1 MSMFRVSAG
10 KTALSSFRLDK
21 FRTAL
26 KASAPNVF
34 LVDTRHWYFVEL
46 NSILPE
52 QQGALLDR
60 LLGLDGTACEP
71 DGSAKMQRLLVVPR
85 LGMISPWS
93 SKATDIAQHCA
104 LPMVTRIERGVAY
117 YFKTRNGKALS
128 EAERN
133 AVLPLLHDRMTES
146 VVTDFD
152 GVAEKIFTHGE
163 PQPLSAVDI
172 LTGGNAALEAANRE
186 MGLALSADE
195 IDYLVEN
202 FRKLKRNPTDVEL
215 MMFAQA
221 NSEHCR
227 HKIFNADWVIDGEQ
241 QAMSLF
247 SMIRNTHKLHPQ
259 GTVVAYSDNSSV
271 IEGATVERFYPR
283 ADGGYAF
290 SAELTHTLMKVE
302 THNHPTAIAPFAGA
316 ATGAGG
322 EIRDEGATGIG
333 SKPKAGLT
341 GFSVSNLNIPG
352 FVQPWEKYDPLP
364 SPDGTTSHSTRLS
377 KNNSQVAGYLPPA
390 GEGTLPSPTCGRGVG
405 GEGTGYGKPSRIASA
420 LQIMLDGPIGGAAF
434 NNEFGR
440 PNLAGYFRTFEEQ
453 VNGEMRGYHK
463 PIMLAGGVGS
473 IKAEHTHKHP
483 LPQGALLIQLGGPG
497 MLIGLGGGA
506 ASSMDTGAN
515 AENLDFDSVQRGNPE
530 MQRRAQEV
538 IDRCWQMGADN
549 PILSIHDV
557 GAGGISNALPE
568 LVHGGGRGARF
579 ELRMVP
585 SEERGMTPMQI
596 WSNEAQER
604 YVLAIA
610 PQRLPEFKAFC
621 ERERCP
627 FAVLGQA
634 IADDRLIVHDE
645 LYQNNA
651 VDMPLSVL
659 LGKPPKMTRNVQR
672 DAVQLPAF
680 DAGKI
685 PLREAIERVLSLP
698 AVADKTFLISI
709 GDRTVGGLT
718 ARDQMVGPWQVPV
731 ADVAVTLMGYN
742 TTLGEAFAL
751 GERTPLAVLDAPA
764 SGRMAV
770 GEAITNIAA
779 ARIEKIGDIKL
790 SANWMAAAG
799 HHGEDAALFDTV
811 RAVGMELCPQLGIS
825 IPVGKDSMSM
835 KTSWTES
842 ANTKSLPPCRGKARM
857 GVEEVS
863 VSQASTPSL
872 TLPLQGGGSETVVR
886 KEVTAPLSLIVSAFA
901 PCMDA
906 RKTITPQ
913 LAADLDTV
921 LLLIDLG
928 AGKNRMGGSA
938 LAQVYKQVGNIAPD
952 VDDAR
957 KLKTF
962 FELIQRFN
970 AEGKLLAYHDR
981 SDGGLFAALCEM
993 AFASHIGLD
1002 INLDELRGDD
1012 LSVLF
1017 NEELGAVLQAR
1028 RSDLAEIF
1036 VLCDEA
1042 GLDAVH
1048 EVATLNTGGTIEI
1061 RRGGNSLF
1069 SENAIALQRIWSATT
1084 YQMQKLRD
1092 NPACAQQEY
1101 DRMLNANDPG
1111 LHVKLTYDLN
1121 ENPFTVRPEPVE
1133 GPALVLARPK
1143 IAILR
1148 EQGVNGHVEMAAAFD
1163 RAGFAAVDVH
1173 MSDIISGRVRLGD
1186 FKGVAACGGFSYG
1199 DVLGAG
1205 EGWAKSILFNPR
1217 ARDEFEAFFQ
1227 RNDTFALGVCNGCQ
1241 MMSNLHEI
1249 IPGAE
1254 HWAHFARNQSE
1265 QFEARFVMVEVQ
1277 RSPSIF
1283 FDGMAGSRMP
1293 IVVSHGEGY
1302 ADFSSDITP
1311 ASGHESSLKLRFDST
1326 EKLEAAQSLVTL
1338 RYVDNTG
1345 RPTEIYPLNPNGS
1358 PQGITGQTTPDGRF
1372 SIMMPHPERL
1382 FRAVQNSWHPAE
1394 WKENGAWLRMF
1405 QNARKWVGQ

>member
-1 MSMFRVSAG
+1 MFRVSAG
-10 KTALSSFRLDK
+10 KTALSSFRLEK
-21 FRTAL
+21 LRAAL
-26 KASAPNVF
+26 KDAAPNVA
-34 LVDTRHWYFVEL
+34 LLDTRHWYFVAL
-46 NSILPE
+46 KNMAPAK
-52 QQGALLDR
+52 GDAALLDR
-60 LLGLDGTACEP
+60 LLGLDDAAGEP
-71 DGSAKMQRLLVVPR
+71 NGANKLQRLLVVPR
-85 LGMISPWS
+85 LGTISPWS

-104 LPMVTRIERGVAY
+104 LPQVERIERGVAY
-117 YFKTRNGKALS
+117 YFKTKDAKALT
-128 EAERN
+128 EAERK

-146 VVTDFD
+146 VLSSFD
-152 GVAEKIFTHGE
+152 GVAEKIFQHGT
-163 PQPLSAVDI
+163 PQPLKSVDI
-172 LTGGNAALEAANRE
+172 LKGGKAALEAANRE
-186 MGLALSADE
+186 LGLALSADE

-202 FRKLKRNPTDVEL
+202 FQKLERNPTDVEL

-227 HKIFNADWVIDGEQ
+227 HKIFNADWIIDDEQ
-241 QAMSLF
+241 QAISLF
-247 SMIRNTHKLHPQ
+247 SMIRNTHKLHPA

-271 IEGATVERFYPR
+271 IEGATIDRFYPR

-290 SAELTHTLMKVE
+290 SSELTHTLMKVE

-352 FVQPWEKYDPLP
+352 FVQPWEANEY
-364 SPDGTTSHSTRLS
+364 
-377 KNNSQVAGYLPPA
+377 
-390 GEGTLPSPTCGRGVG
+390 GRPG
-405 GEGTGYGKPSRIASA
+405 RIASA

-440 PNLAGYFRTFEEQ
+440 PNLCGYFRTFEEN

-463 PIMLAGGVGS
+463 PIMLAGGLGS
-473 IKAEHTHKHP
+473 IRAEHTHKHP
-483 LPQGALLIQLGGPG
+483 LTTGALLIQLGGPG

-538 IDRCWQMGADN
+538 IDRCWQMGDNN
-549 PILSIHDV
+549 PIQSIHDV

-568 LVHGGGRGARF
+568 LVHGGGKGGRF
-579 ELRMVP
+579 ELRAVP
-585 SEERGMTPMQI
+585 SEERGMSPMQI

-604 YVLAIA
+604 YVLAIP
-610 PQRLPEFKAFC
+610 PQRLEEFKALC

-634 IADDRLIVHDE
+634 IDDDSLIVHDAE
-645 LYQNNA
+645 FNNNA

-659 LGKPPKMTRNVQR
+659 LGKPPKMTRKVKR
-672 DAVQLPAF
+672 EAVKLSAF
-680 DAGKI
+680 DTRKI
-685 PLREAIERVLSLP
+685 ELKDAIERVLRLP
-698 AVADKTFLISI
+698 SVADKTFLISI
-709 GDRTVGGLT
+709 GDRTVGGMT
-718 ARDQMVGPWQVPV
+718 ARDQMVGPWQIPV

-742 TTLGEAFAL
+742 THLGEAFAL
-751 GERTPLAVLDAPA
+751 GERTPLAVLNAPA

-779 ARIEKIGDIKL
+779 ARIAKIGDIKL

-811 RAVGMELCPQLGIS
+811 KAVGMELCPQLGIS

-835 KTSWTES
+835 KTAWQEGDEKKT
-842 ANTKSLPPCRGKARM
+842 
-857 GVEEVS
+857 
-863 VSQASTPSL
+863 
-872 TLPLQGGGSETVVR
+872 
-886 KEVTAPLSLIVSAFA
+886 VTAPLSLIVTAFA
-901 PCMDA
+901 PCADA
-906 RKTITPQ
+906 RQTLTPQ
-913 LAADLDTV
+913 LAADLNTV
-921 LLLIDLG
+921 VVLFDLG
-928 AGKNRMGGSA
+928 QGKNRMGGSA
-938 LAQVYKQVGNIAPD
+938 LAQVYKQVGDVAPD

-957 KLKTF
+957 QLKKF
-962 FELIQRFN
+962 FAVIQRLN
-970 AEGKLLAYHDR
+970 GAGKLLAYHDR
-981 SDGGLFAALCEM
+981 SDGGMFAALCEM
-993 AFASHIGLD
+993 AFASHIGLN
-1002 INLDELRGDD
+1002 INLDELKGDAI
-1012 LSVLF
+1012 SALF
-1017 NEELGAVLQAR
+1017 NEELGALVQMR

-1036 VLCDEA
+1036 VECDEA
-1042 GLDAVH
+1042 GLTAVH
-1048 EVATLNTGGTIEI
+1048 EVARLNTHGTIEI
-1061 RRGGNSLF
+1061 KRAGKTLF
-1069 SENAIALQRIWSATT
+1069 SENAIVLQRIWSETT
-1084 YQMQKLRD
+1084 HQMQKLRD

-1101 DRMLNANDPG
+1101 DRILEANDPG
-1111 LHVKLTYDLN
+1111 LHVKLSYDLN
-1121 ENPFTVRPEPVE
+1121 ESPLPNPPPVGEGVEPSPTGGGQAGGE
-1133 GPALVLARPK
+1133 LFPTAPSLIHSRPK

-1148 EQGVNGHVEMAAAFD
+1148 EQGVNGQVEMAAAFN
-1163 RAGFAAVDVH
+1163 RAGFSAVDVH
-1173 MSDIISGRVRLGD
+1173 MSDIIAGRIALAD

-1249 IPGAE
+1249 IPGAA

-1277 RSPSIF
+1277 ASPSIL

-1293 IVVSHGEGY
+1293 IVVAHGEGY
-1302 ADFSSDITP
+1302 ADFGN
-1311 ASGHESSLKLRFDST
+1311 AKKLQ
-1326 EKLEAAQSLVTL
+1326 AAQPLVTL
-1338 RYVDNTG
+1338 RYVDNSG
-1345 RPTEIYPLNPNGS
+1345 EPTEIYPLNPNGS
-1358 PQGITGQTTPDGRF
+1358 PQGITGLTTPDGRF
-1372 SIMMPHPERL
+1372 SIMMPHPERV
-1382 FRAVQNSWHPAE
+1382 FRAVQNSWYPRE

-1405 QNARKWVGQ
+1405 QNARKWVG